1 MDCLSAI
8 LRRSGPHPQQT
19 GVFHPL
25 LLPSVIRTLSPPHLC
40 RCQHC
45 CWPCYCSHSAL
56 PWWHGSNP
64 AGVRQPIYKQPLN
77 VLALHFCVGFL
88 RFGKRTD
95 ECYCLFGECPLRT
108 GTANGCFP
116 LSPRDGAKRPV
127 GTQKVL
133 IGVDFLTYYLNM
145 LNGP

>member
-1 MDCLSAI
+1 MCWLSIFVLAFCG
-8 LRRSGPHPQQT
+8 LVKGPM
-19 GVFHPL
+19 
-25 LLPSVIRTLSPPHLC
+25 SVI
-40 RCQHC
+40 
-45 CWPCYCSHSAL
+45 
-56 PWWHGSNP
+56 
-64 AGVRQPIYKQPLN
+64 V
-77 VLALHFCVGFL
+77 
-88 RFGKRTD
+88 
-95 ECYCLFGECPLRT
+95 FGECPLRT